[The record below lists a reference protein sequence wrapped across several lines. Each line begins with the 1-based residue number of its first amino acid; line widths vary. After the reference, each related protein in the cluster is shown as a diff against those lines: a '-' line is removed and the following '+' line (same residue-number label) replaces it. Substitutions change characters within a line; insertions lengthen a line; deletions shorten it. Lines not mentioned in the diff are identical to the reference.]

1 MKVRGGS
8 EQIDFDEILFSADL
22 EIFQSPS
29 FGEAPVSVGVDEQES
44 FWMKKK
50 TNFMIGNR
58 G

>member
-44 FWMKKK
+44 FWMQKEK
-50 TNFMIGNR
+50 FHDR
-58 G
+58 